1 MLIASLYS
9 WYSLS
14 AMKRETKRDADGTGP
29 QPGGR
34 SPCPIATALDIIG
47 DKWTLIVLRDL
58 FRGKRP
64 YSAFL
69 ESPEKIPTNILANR
83 LKRLVAEGLAEKIP
97 YQDRPVRYEYQLTD
111 KGMRL
116 LPVLQELC
124 RWTNRYYPASW
135 KPPARFMKARIRN

>member
-1 MLIASLYS
+1 
-9 WYSLS
+9 
-14 AMKRETKRDADGTGP
+14 MKPDSKRAKTATEP
-29 QPGGR
+29 HPGER

-58 FRGKRP
+58 FMGKRP
-64 YSAFL
+64 FGAFL

-83 LKRLVAEGLAEKIP
+83 LKRLIAEGLAEKIP
-97 YQDRPVRYEYQLTD
+97 YQDRPVRYDYQLTD

-124 RWTNRYYPASW
+124 RWTNRFYPESW